1 MSELTAVFAV
11 LGGLA
16 FVLANIAIWSPRK
29 LRVKVG
35 ALATAAVFLPAAYM
49 SLSEM
54 LSRPKPVGSEWARRE
69 LAEATV
75 IGAQMVEGKAIYVWL
90 GLEGVKEPRAYTLPW
105 DEKTARQLH
114 GARRNAEA
122 SGTKVK
128 MRNPFE
134 QSNDKRER
142 IFYAAPQPPPPV
154 KQRPIENPLQHQHSQ
169 ASPDNPSN

>member
-1 MSELTAVFAV
+1 MTELTAVFAV

-16 FVLANIAIWSPRK
+16 FVLANIAIWSPRR
-29 LRVKVG
+29 LWVKMG
-35 ALATAAVFLPAAYM
+35 ALATAAIFLPAAYM

-75 IGAQMVEGKAIYVWL
+75 IGSQMVEGQAIFLWL
-90 GLEGVKEPRAYTLPW
+90 SIEGIGEPRSYALPW
-105 DEKTARQLH
+105 DEKVARQLQ

-122 SGTKVK
+122 RGTNVK

-134 QSNDKRER
+134 PSSDERER
-142 IFYAAPQPPPPV
+142 VFYAAPQLPPPE
-154 KQRPIENPLQHQHSQ
+154 KQRPIENPLVHQHSQ
-169 ASPDNPSN
+169 ANQDSSAN

>member
-16 FVLANIAIWSPRK
+16 FVLVNIAIWSPRK
-29 LRVKVG
+29 LRVKMG
-35 ALATAAVFLPAAYM
+35 ALATAAIFLPTAYL

-54 LSRPKPVGSEWARRE
+54 LSRPKPVSNEWARRE

-75 IGAQMVEGKAIYVWL
+75 IGSQMVEGQAIYVWL
-90 GLEGVKEPRAYTLPW
+90 GIEGVAEPRAYALPW
-105 DEKTARQLH
+105 DEKVARQLH

-122 SGTKVK
+122 SGTRVK

-142 IFYAAPQPPPPV
+142 IFYAAPQPPPPE
-154 KQRPIENPLQHQHSQ
+154 KQRPVENPLVHQRSQ
-169 ASPDNPSN
+169 ASQHSSAN

>member
-1 MSELTAVFAV
+1 MSELAALFTV

-16 FVLANIAIWSPRK
+16 FVLANIAIWSPRA
-29 LRVKVG
+29 LLVKMG
-35 ALATAAVFLPAAYM
+35 ALATAAIFLPAAYM

-54 LSRPKPVGSEWARRE
+54 LSRPKPVDSEWARAQ

-75 IGAQMVEGKAIYVWL
+75 IGSHMVEGEAIYVWL
-90 GLEGVKEPRAYTLPW
+90 GIEGVEEPRAYALPW

-128 MRNPFE
+128 MRKPFE

-142 IFYAAPQPPPPV
+142 VFYAAPLAPPPEKQQPV
-154 KQRPIENPLQHQHSQ
+154 DNALQYQHSQ
-169 ASPDNPSN
+169 TTQDSTTE

>member
-11 LGGLA
+11 LGGMA
-16 FVLANIAIWSPRK
+16 FVLANVAIWSPRS
-29 LRVKVG
+29 LRVKMG
-35 ALATAAVFLPAAYM
+35 ALATAAVFLPATYM

-75 IGAQMVEGKAIYVWL
+75 IGSQMVEGQAIYVWL
-90 GLEGVKEPRAYTLPW
+90 GIEGVEEPRAYTLPW

-114 GARRNAEA
+114 GARRSAEA
-122 SGTKVK
+122 SGTRVK

-134 QSNDKRER
+134 SSNDERKR
-142 IFYAAPQPPPPV
+142 IFYAAPQPPPPQ
-154 KQRPIENPLQHQHSQ
+154 KQRPVENPFVHQRSQ
-169 ASPDNPSN
+169 ANPDSSAN

>member
-1 MSELTAVFAV
+1 MSELTALFAV

-16 FVLANIAIWSPRK
+16 FVLVNIAIWSPRK
-29 LRVKVG
+29 LRVKMG
-35 ALATAAVFLPAAYM
+35 ALATAALFLPVAYM

-54 LSRPKPVGSEWARRE
+54 LSRPKPVDSEWARRE

-75 IGAQMVEGKAIYVWL
+75 IGSQMVEGEAIYLWL
-90 GLEGVKEPRAYTLPW
+90 GIEGIEEPRAYVLPW

-134 QSNDKRER
+134 ESNDKRER
-142 IFYAAPQPPPPV
+142 IFYAAPQPPPPQ
-154 KQRPIENPLQHQHSQ
+154 KQQPAQNPLEYQRSQ
-169 ASPDNPSN
+169 ASQDGSAN

>member
-1 MSELTAVFAV
+1 MSELTAVFTV
-11 LGGLA
+11 VGGLA

-29 LRVKVG
+29 LRVKMG
-35 ALATAAVFLPAAYM
+35 ALATAAIFLPAAYM

-54 LSRPKPVGSEWARRE
+54 LSRPKPVGSEWVRRE

-75 IGAQMVEGKAIYVWL
+75 ISAQMVEGEAIYVWL

-142 IFYAAPQPPPPV
+142 LFYAAPQAPPPE
-154 KQRPIENPLQHQHSQ
+154 KQRPVENPLQHQHSQ
-169 ASPDNPSN
+169 SNPDSSAN

>member
-1 MSELTAVFAV
+1 MSELTAVFTV

-29 LRVKVG
+29 LRVKMG

-75 IGAQMVEGKAIYVWL
+75 IGAQMVEGEAIYVWL

-105 DEKTARQLH
+105 DEKIARQLH
-114 GARRNAEA
+114 GARRTAEA

-134 QSNDKRER
+134 PSNDQRER
-142 IFYAAPQPPPPV
+142 MFYAAPQPPPPV
-154 KQRPIENPLQHQHSQ
+154 KQRPVENPLQHQHSQ
-169 ASPDNPSN
+169 AKPDSSSN

>member
-1 MSELTAVFAV
+1 MSDLTAVFTV

-29 LRVKVG
+29 LLVKMG
-35 ALATAAVFLPAAYM
+35 ALATAAVFLPVAYV

-54 LSRPKPVGSEWARRE
+54 LSRPKPIDSEWARRE

-75 IGAQMVEGKAIYVWL
+75 IGSQMVEGQAIYVWL
-90 GLEGVKEPRAYTLPW
+90 NIEGVEEPRAYALPW
-105 DEKTARQLH
+105 NEKVARQLH

-122 SGTKVK
+122 NGTPVK

-134 QSNDKRER
+134 QSNDERER
-142 IFYAAPQPPPPV
+142 IFYAAPQPAPPE
-154 KQRPIENPLQHQHSQ
+154 KQRPVENPLVHQRSQ
-169 ASPDNPSN
+169 ANPDRPND

>member
-1 MSELTAVFAV
+1 MSELTAVFTV

-29 LRVKVG
+29 LRVKMG

-75 IGAQMVEGKAIYVWL
+75 IGAQMVEGEAIYVWL

-105 DEKTARQLH
+105 DEKVARQLH
-114 GARRNAEA
+114 GARRTAEA

-134 QSNDKRER
+134 PSNDKRER
-142 IFYAAPQPPPPV
+142 MFYAAPQPPPPV
-154 KQRPIENPLQHQHSQ
+154 KQRPVENPLQHQHSQ
-169 ASPDNPSN
+169 AKPDSSSN

>member
-1 MSELTAVFAV
+1 MSELTAVFTV

-29 LRVKVG
+29 LRVKMG

-75 IGAQMVEGKAIYVWL
+75 IGAQMVEGEAIYVWL

-105 DEKTARQLH
+105 DEKIARQLH
-114 GARRNAEA
+114 GARRTAEA

-134 QSNDKRER
+134 PSNDQRER

-154 KQRPIENPLQHQHSQ
+154 KQRPVENPLQHQHSQ
-169 ASPDNPSN
+169 AKPDSSSN

>member
-1 MSELTAVFAV
+1 MSELTTLFAG

-16 FVLANIAIWSPRK
+16 FVLANIAIWSPRS
-29 LRVKVG
+29 LRVKLG
-35 ALATAAVFLPAAYM
+35 ALVTAAVFLPAAYL

-75 IGAQMVEGKAIYVWL
+75 IGAQMIEGQAIYVWL
-90 GLEGVKEPRAYTLPW
+90 GMEGVAEPRAYALPW
-105 DEKTARQLH
+105 DEKVARQLH

-122 SGTKVK
+122 SGTDVK

-134 QSNDKRER
+134 QSIDQRER
-142 IFYAAPQPPPPV
+142 IFYAAPQPPPPE
-154 KQRPIENPLQHQHSQ
+154 KQRPIENPLQYQRSQ
-169 ASPDNPSN
+169 ANSGDSTN

>member
-1 MSELTAVFAV
+1 MTELTAVFAV

-16 FVLANIAIWSPRK
+16 FVLANIAIWSPRR
-29 LRVKVG
+29 LWVKMG
-35 ALATAAVFLPAAYM
+35 ALATAAIFLPATYM

-75 IGAQMVEGKAIYVWL
+75 ISSQMVEGQAIFLWL
-90 GLEGVKEPRAYTLPW
+90 SIEGIGEPRSYALPW
-105 DEKTARQLH
+105 DEKVARQLQ

-122 SGTKVK
+122 RGTKVK

-134 QSNDKRER
+134 PSSDERER
-142 IFYAAPQPPPPV
+142 VFYAAPQLPPPE
-154 KQRPIENPLQHQHSQ
+154 KQRPIEIPLQHQHSQ
-169 ASPDNPSN
+169 ANQDSSAN